1 MVPQN
6 WFVFKMNTDEVIFG
20 YFFELQ
26 FNGRKPFLQL
36 IINKNNKILVKI
48 DNKEIDCSSLLIP
61 SAVEMTSSSIASL
74 FRCMKLINPCQ
85 GYIIKSEEEKQYGT
99 SPQCTI
105 ETFQDG
111 TFITNILRHKDCS
124 FISPLKSKNKRCKK
138 CEKHIK
144 YRHYNAKKD
153 DDKENT
159 YCFSQEE
166 IKDKLRQ
173 LAPNLQSN
181 QLILIESQ
189 ILNSNTSKKGVR
201 WDKYIICMSLTL
213 YNRNPA
219 AYRDIT
225 TNNWL
230 HLPSESLLQRY
241 KNAVQQKPGTIH
253 DMMLWMN
260 SEAKSQQLSREG
272 SYGEI
277 ILDEMSIQEDLQIVH
292 YKSETNLVGLSN
304 SGSEVQHMQVL
315 RNGKS
320 ESELADHVLQYVF
333 SGLTGFRW
341 PFANFPN
348 TQAPPA
354 NIFVTFWTC
363 VDALYNWGF
372 KPIYTSLDGSAN
384 NRAFIK
390 MHFPSSNP
398 INSKMVAKSYKN
410 PTRSMIF
417 MMDPCR
423 LIKKI
428 RNSVL
433 SSGFLD
439 SHQRIL
445 TVNKHVIIWKMWV
458 DAYQWD
464 CTNSFRIHHK
474 LTDEHIFPS
483 NAQKM
488 RNKLAFQTLDSD
500 MYNLMTCYSDTL
512 NSYAKAEMVSVL
524 EFLKY
529 TSALVSFFTDSRP
542 IKDMCDPRLK
552 LLSEIYNFFKAW
564 ESEYLQGNEKK
575 NATKV

>member
-1 MVPQN
+1 
-6 WFVFKMNTDEVIFG
+6 
-20 YFFELQ
+20 
-26 FNGRKPFLQL
+26 
-36 IINKNNKILVKI
+36 
-48 DNKEIDCSSLLIP
+48 
-61 SAVEMTSSSIASL
+61 
-74 FRCMKLINPCQ
+74 
-85 GYIIKSEEEKQYGT
+85 
-99 SPQCTI
+99 
-105 ETFQDG
+105 
-111 TFITNILRHKDCS
+111 
-124 FISPLKSKNKRCKK
+124 
-138 CEKHIK
+138 
-144 YRHYNAKKD
+144 
-153 DDKENT
+153 
-159 YCFSQEE
+159 
-166 IKDKLRQ
+166 
-173 LAPNLQSN
+173 
-181 QLILIESQ
+181 
-189 ILNSNTSKKGVR
+189 
-201 WDKYIICMSLTL
+201 
-213 YNRNPA
+213 
-219 AYRDIT
+219 
-225 TNNWL
+225 
-230 HLPSESLLQRY
+230 
-241 KNAVQQKPGTIH
+241 
-253 DMMLWMN
+253 
-260 SEAKSQQLSREG
+260 
-272 SYGEI
+272 
-277 ILDEMSIQEDLQIVH
+277 
-292 YKSETNLVGLSN
+292 
-304 SGSEVQHMQVL
+304 MQVL

-398 INSKMVAKSYKN
+398 VNSKMVAKSYKN

-417 MMDPCR
+417 MMDPCH

-564 ESEYLQGNEKK
+564 ESEHLQGDEKK
-575 NATKV
+575 TQQKFNNDGDKRRY